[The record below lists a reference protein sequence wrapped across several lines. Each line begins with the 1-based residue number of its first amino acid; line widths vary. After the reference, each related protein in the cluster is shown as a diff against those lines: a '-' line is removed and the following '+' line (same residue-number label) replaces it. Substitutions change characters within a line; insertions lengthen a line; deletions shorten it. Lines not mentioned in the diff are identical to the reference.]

1 MDKKLAKIYNLE
13 DCSLLYESSITEIL
27 EQITTISEEDYYKMV
42 ENIVIY
48 KKQQASNNRKQ
59 FLDLCM
65 LK

>member
-1 MDKKLAKIYNLE
+1 LDN
-13 DCSLLYESSITEIL
+13 CGLLYETAIIEIL

-65 LK
+65 SK